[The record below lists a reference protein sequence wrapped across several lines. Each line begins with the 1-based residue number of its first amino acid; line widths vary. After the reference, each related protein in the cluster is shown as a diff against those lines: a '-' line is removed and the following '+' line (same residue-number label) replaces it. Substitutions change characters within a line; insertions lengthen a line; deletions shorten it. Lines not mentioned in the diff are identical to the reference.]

1 MGPLGRGRRGS
12 GGECGRGAAEACR
25 RTLSRDR
32 PRYRGSRSAGLP
44 VLLLHLRPEPAVR
57 RALLAQAVEARG
69 EIGREAT
76 GLKQEAGA
84 WLRPLRPLEASGGA
98 LQLLVAFAVIAAALL
113 DPLHA
118 AIAVGGLV
126 GVVLVD
132 AGVEARLA
140 RGLLGVFR
148 IDCVRI
154 DRGAGR
160 QGRRGSRGGLLLRL
174 LRLGGSGG
182 RSRSGR
188 RGAPAP

>member
-1 MGPLGRGRRGS
+1 MGPLGGWSRDS
-12 GGECGRGAAEACR
+12 GGDRGRGAAEACR

-32 PRYRGSRSAGLP
+32 PRDRGSRSAGLP

-57 RALLAQAVEARG
+57 RARPAQAIAARR

-84 WLRPLRPLEASGGA
+84 WLRPLRRLESSGGP
-98 LQLLVAFAVIAAALL
+98 LQLLVSFAVIAAALL

-132 AGVEARLA
+132 AGVQAALA
-140 RGLLGVFR
+140 GGLLGVFR
-148 IDCVRI
+148 IDGVRI

-160 QGRRGSRGGLLLRL
+160 QGRRGSRG
-174 LRLGGSGG
+174 
-182 RSRSGR
+182 
-188 RGAPAP
+188 